1 MSALRVLLADDEEEL
16 VSTLAERLELRG
28 YEVTYVLNGLDAV
41 QRLQEQVFDV
51 IILDVMMPGKNGLEV
66 LMDAG
71 RMRPGTPVILL
82 TGRGDEKDSETG
94 LKHGAFDYI
103 MKPVNIDRLID
114 IMNKAVEGHA
124 GNQG

>member
-82 TGRGDEKDSETG
+82 TGRGDEKDSEAG

-114 IMNKAVEGHA
+114 IMKKAMEGHA
-124 GNQG
+124 GTQG